1 MMAEVREGLRYT
13 RTHEWVRVEGD
24 VAVVGVTD
32 FAQSELGDIT
42 YLELPEPGTVVKQGE
57 SMGVIES
64 VKAASDIYAP
74 VSGEVVEVN
83 RSVVDS
89 PELVNKSPYD
99 EAWLAKIRLSAPEE
113 LERLMDAAAY
123 RQFLTETAAM
133 A

>member
-1 MMAEVREGLRYT
+1 MAEVREGLRYT

>member
-1 MMAEVREGLRYT
+1 MAEVREGLRYT

-99 EAWLAKIRLSAPEE
+99 EAWLAKIRLSAPGE

>member
-1 MMAEVREGLRYT
+1 MAEVREGLRYT

-99 EAWLAKIRLSAPEE
+99 EAWLAKIRLSAPDE

>member
-1 MMAEVREGLRYT
+1 MAEVREGLRYT

-64 VKAASDIYAP
+64 VKAAADIYAP

-99 EAWLAKIRLSAPEE
+99 EAWLAKIRLSAAEE

>member
-1 MMAEVREGLRYT
+1 MAEVREGLRYT

-99 EAWLAKIRLSAPEE
+99 EAWLAKIRLSAAEE